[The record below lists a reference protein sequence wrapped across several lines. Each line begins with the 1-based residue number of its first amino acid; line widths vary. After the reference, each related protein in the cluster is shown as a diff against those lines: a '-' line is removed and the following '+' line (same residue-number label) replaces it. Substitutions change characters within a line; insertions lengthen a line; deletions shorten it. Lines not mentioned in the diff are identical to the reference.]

1 MSMSVD
7 NKDDDT
13 TSSSCHHHLERLNNA
28 SKNAIQ
34 IVNRFANIE
43 PPVSSKSSAMSID
56 NIKNDNTEDDNNN
69 KNPWR
74 NPKLIEKELNI
85 VRNELNDAWMDL
97 KKNQNTKGS
106 LENDDN
112 DADDDDEMVFSETEF
127 RVQYMDMIT
136 DAFGDIL
143 DEMNKKQQNEEESNI
158 NSDTNFDVDILV
170 DCLQSGIDFLDPT
183 TEYKKQSYF
192 NSLVLPLDNDNDT
205 TMNDDEENKNEN
217 EQQLTIHQ
225 MKQRSLGY
233 LTC

>member
-43 PPVSSKSSAMSID
+43 PPVSSSTSSMSVY

-69 KNPWR
+69 NNPWR

-85 VRNELNDAWMDL
+85 VRNELNDAWMEL
-97 KKNQNTKGS
+97 KKNQNKKGS
-106 LENDDN
+106 LEHGDDI
-112 DADDDDEMVFSETEF
+112 DADDDDEMVLSETEF
-127 RVQYMDMIT
+127 RVRYMDMIT

-143 DEMNKKQQNEEESNI
+143 DEMNKKQEGNN
-158 NSDTNFDVDILV
+158 NSDDTNFDVEILV

-183 TEYKKQSYF
+183 TEYKRQSYF
-192 NSLVLPLDNDNDT
+192 NSLVLPLDNDTT
-205 TMNDDEENKNEN
+205 TMNDDDEENKNNNDHE
-217 EQQLTIHQ
+217 QLTIHQ

>member
-1 MSMSVD
+1 MSMSID
-7 NKDDDT
+7 NKEDDT

-34 IVNRFANIE
+34 IVNRFATVE
-43 PPVSSKSSAMSID
+43 PPSATDHDDND
-56 NIKNDNTEDDNNN
+56 NIKNGNENDNN
-69 KNPWR
+69 NPWR

-85 VRNELNDAWMDL
+85 VRNELNEAWMEL
-97 KKNQNTKGS
+97 RKNQNNKGSS
-106 LENDDN
+106 LENGD
-112 DADDDDEMVFSETEF
+112 DADDDEEMVLSDTEF

-143 DEMNKKQQNEEESNI
+143 DEMNKKQEESNI
-158 NSDTNFDVDILV
+158 NSDDTNFDVEILV
-170 DCLQSGIDFLDPT
+170 DCLQSGIDFLDPI
-183 TEYKKQSYF
+183 TEYKRPSYF
-192 NSLVLPLDNDNDT
+192 NSLVLPLDIDNDT
-205 TMNDDEENKNEN
+205 TMNDDDENKNKNNN